1 MGKRSDASVAA
12 AISDIDQRQ
21 AALLHVRE
29 VAEQSTETLVEALVK
44 AIREAHEET
53 FGEVER
59 ELREEEAFVL
69 RSERE

>member
-1 MGKRSDASVAA
+1 MRDRSDASVAA

-29 VAEQSTETLVEALVK
+29 VAEQSTEALVEALVE
-44 AIREAHEET
+44 AIREAHEES

-59 ELREEEAFVL
+59 QLRAEEASVL

>member
-1 MGKRSDASVAA
+1 MRDRSDAATAS

-29 VAEQSTETLVEALVK
+29 VAEQSTQALVEALMD

-53 FGEVER
+53 FGEIAR
-59 ELREEEAFVL
+59 QLREEEASVL

>member
-29 VAEQSTETLVEALVK
+29 VVERNTADLVERIAE
-44 AIREAHEET
+44 AIQQAHEET
-53 FGEVER
+53 FGEVARQLRAEEASVLRGER
-59 ELREEEAFVL
+59 E
-69 RSERE
+69 